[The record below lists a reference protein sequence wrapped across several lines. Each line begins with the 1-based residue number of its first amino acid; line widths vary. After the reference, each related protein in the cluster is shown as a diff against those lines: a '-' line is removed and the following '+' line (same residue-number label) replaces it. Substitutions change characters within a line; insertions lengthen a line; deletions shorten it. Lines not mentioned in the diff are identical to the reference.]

1 MSVSP
6 QPPPRYTRLR
16 DFGALQADVST
27 LVTRKTVALGAH
39 APQDMPPAVI
49 TPRPLKDCI
58 PGDAAPH
65 TPAALTMSRQP
76 SAFQMQADGTVTI
89 IPFQM
94 PPASQARGEWPGNQ
108 QALAASQR
116 VGGGKRGRLA
126 LRVALTIVLFALLFR
141 SLSWGLV
148 VNALLHVHHAILLLG
163 LVVGAASLIASAYQ
177 WRSLLYAERMH
188 FDLAE
193 LINLYVVGIAFS
205 HFLPTGI
212 GGDVVKAL
220 YTGRAPGDNERA
232 FSAVIMSR
240 VTGFVGMLVMATTV
254 LVLWRASFSAPVALG
269 FALLALLVTTM
280 IASALCSAIWLPRL
294 LRGRRAAPRI
304 LGPVLRTGTA
314 LLTAFRRPRSLCIA
328 TLFGMFFWALACLN
342 YYGYATALDIHVPL
356 YFYFVAI
363 PLISL
368 ITLLPIS
375 INGFGLRETALV
387 YVLATVHVPS
397 TTALLLG
404 LLVDVQ
410 ALLFGLIGGC
420 IYLTISGK
428 KAIRMGHE

>member
-27 LVTRKTVALGAH
+27 LVTRKTVALSAH
-39 APQDMPPAVI
+39 APQDMPPAII
-49 TPRPLKDCI
+49 TPRPLGVST
-58 PGDAAPH
+58 PGDAAGQA
-65 TPAALTMSRQP
+65 PAALTMSRQP

-89 IPFQM
+89 TPFPL
-94 PPASQARGEWPGNQ
+94 PPAYQPGGRRAQRTQAARRP
-108 QALAASQR
+108 A
-116 VGGGKRGRLA
+116 GGRKRGRFA
-126 LRVALTIVLFALLFR
+126 LRAALTIALFTLLFR
-141 SLSWGLV
+141 SISWGLV
-148 VNALLHVHHAILLLG
+148 ANALLHVHHAILLIG
-163 LVVGAASLIASAYQ
+163 LVVGAASLVASAYQ
-177 WRSLLYAERMH
+177 WRSLLYAERMR
-188 FDLAE
+188 FDLAD

-220 YTGRAPGDNERA
+220 YTGREPGESERA

-240 VTGFVGMLVMATTV
+240 LTGFVGMLAMATTA
-254 LVLWRASFSAPVALG
+254 LVLWHTSFSAPVALG
-269 FALLALLVTTM
+269 FALLGLLLTAM
-280 IASALCSAIWLPRL
+280 IVAALCSAIWLPRL
-294 LRGRRAAPRI
+294 LRGRRTAPRI
-304 LGPVLRTGTA
+304 LGSVLRTGTA
-314 LLTAFRRPRSLCIA
+314 LLASARRPRSLCIA
-328 TLFGMFFWALACLN
+328 TLFGMFFWLLACLN

-387 YVLATVHVPS
+387 YVLATAHVPS

-410 ALLFGLIGGC
+410 ALIFGLIGGC

-428 KAIRMGHE
+428 KAIRVGHE

>member
-27 LVTRKTVALGAH
+27 LVTRKTVALDA
-39 APQDMPPAVI
+39 QDMPPAVI
-49 TPRPLKDCI
+49 TPRPLEACAS
-58 PGDAAPH
+58 GDTGAQMP
-65 TPAALTMSRQP
+65 PALTMSRQP

-89 IPFQM
+89 TPFLL
-94 PPASQARGEWPGNQ
+94 PPASQSGGEWPGNQ
-108 QALAASQR
+108 RALATSR
-116 VGGGKRGRLA
+116 RMGGRKWKWGRLA
-126 LRVALTIVLFALLFR
+126 LRVALTSALFALLFR

-148 VNALLHVHHAILLLG
+148 ANALLHVHHAFLLLG
-163 LVVGAASLIASAYQ
+163 LVVGAASLVASAYQ
-177 WRSLLYAERMH
+177 WRSLLYAERMR

-269 FALLALLVTTM
+269 FALLAVLVTTM
-280 IASALCSAIWLPRL
+280 IASVLCSAIWLPRR
-294 LRGRRAAPRI
+294 LRGRRATPRI

-314 LLTAFRRPRSLCIA
+314 LLAAARRPRSLCIA
-328 TLFGMFFWALACLN
+328 TLFGVFFWALACLN

-387 YVLATVHVPS
+387 YVLATVHISS

-404 LLVDVQ
+404 LLVDAQ

-428 KAIRMGHE
+428 KAIRTRLE